1 VIHLV
6 TDSTSDI
13 TQAEA
18 AKLGVTLV
26 PLVVRFG
33 EDQYRDGVDLEPDA
47 FYTLLQRNTAHPT
60 TSQPTPEQFADVYRS
75 LLKNADDRVVSLH
88 ISAKLSGTL
97 QSAHLA
103 AKEFDPDQIHLVD
116 TESVSG
122 GLQLLVLAALQDIA
136 AGKAAPVVA
145 AAALARRSKVSIFVL
160 LDTLT
165 YLQRGGRI
173 GRAQALVG
181 ALLNVKP
188 VLTVNDGEV
197 APMARVRSRKQGI
210 DKILELVKT
219 RKPLQRIAVFHAS
232 VPDFIGVLADRVHAE
247 NPGVEVSSGRIGPVV
262 GAYAGPGGIGVACL
276 GAD

>member
-1 VIHLV
+1 MIHVV

-18 AKLGVTLV
+18 SRLGITLV

-33 EDQYRDGVDLEPDA
+33 EQQFRDGVDLDPDA
-47 FYTLLQRNTAHPT
+47 FYTVLQRNTVHPT
-60 TSQPTPEQFADVYRS
+60 TSQPTPEQFADVYRT
-75 LLKNADDRVVSLH
+75 LLTTDEDVVVGLH

-103 AKEFDPDQIHLVD
+103 AKEFRPGQIELVD
-116 TESVSG
+116 TESVSA
-122 GLQLLVLAALQDIA
+122 GLQLLVLAALADVA
-136 AGKAAPVVA
+136 AGADAHAVA
-145 AAALARRSKVSIFVL
+145 AAARRRSQKVSIFVL

-181 ALLNVKP
+181 SLLNVKP
-188 VLTVNDGEV
+188 LLTVIDGEV
-197 APMARVRSRKQGI
+197 APLARVRSRKQGI
-210 DKILELVKT
+210 DKILELVEKRT
-219 RKPLQRIAVFHAS
+219 PLQRIAVFHAS
-232 VPDFIGVLADRVHAE
+232 VPESIGDLSERLRAEHAGIEVL
-247 NPGVEVSSGRIGPVV
+247 SGRIGPVV
-262 GAYAGPGGIGVACL
+262 GAYTGPGGIGVACL

>member
-33 EDQYRDGVDLEPDA
+33 EDQYRDGVDLEPDG
-47 FYTLLQRNTAHPT
+47 FYALLRRNTVHPT

-75 LLKNADDRVVSLH
+75 LLKTADDRVVSLH

-103 AKEFDPDQIHLVD
+103 AKDFNPEQIHLVD
-116 TESVSG
+116 TESASG

-136 AGKAAPVVA
+136 SGKDSAAVA
-145 AAALARRSKVSIFVL
+145 AAVVARRSKVSIFVL

-188 VLTVNDGEV
+188 LLTVDDGEV
-197 APMARVRSRKQGI
+197 APLARVRSRKQGI
-210 DKILELVKT
+210 DKISELVKT
-219 RKPLQRIAVFHAS
+219 RRPLQRLAVFHAS
-232 VPDFIGVLADRVHAE
+232 VPEVIGAFADRMRAE
-247 NPGVEVSSGRIGPVV
+247 NPGVEMTGGRIGPVV
-262 GAYAGPGGIGVACL
+262 GAYTGPGGIGVACL
-276 GAD
+276 SAD

>member
-13 TQAEA
+13 TPAEA

-33 EDQYRDGVDLEPDA
+33 EDQYRDGVDLDPDA
-47 FYTLLQRNTAHPT
+47 FYTLLQRNTVHPT

-75 LLKNADDRVVSLH
+75 LLKNSDDRVVSMH

-103 AKEFDPDQIHLVD
+103 AKDFDPEQIHLVD
-116 TESVSG
+116 TESVSA
-122 GLQLLVLAALQDIA
+122 GLQLLVMAALQDIA
-136 AGKAAPVVA
+136 AGKDAPAVA
-145 AAALARRSKVSIFVL
+145 AAALARRSKVAIFVL

-188 VLTVNDGEV
+188 LLTVNDGEV
-197 APMARVRSRKQGI
+197 APLARVRSRTQGI
-210 DKILELVKT
+210 EKIVELVKT
-219 RKPLQRIAVFHAS
+219 RRPLQRIAVFHAS
-232 VPDFIGVLADRVHAE
+232 VAEFIDKFAHRIRAD
-247 NPGVEVSSGRIGPVV
+247 NPGVEISNGRIGPVV

>member
-13 TQAEA
+13 SPAEA

-33 EDQYRDGVDLEPDA
+33 EDQYRDGVDLDPDA
-47 FYTLLQRNTAHPT
+47 FYALLQRNTLHPT

-75 LLKNADDRVVSLH
+75 LLKNSDDQVVSMH

-103 AKEFDPDQIHLVD
+103 AKDFDPEQIHLVD
-116 TESVSG
+116 TESVSA
-122 GLQLLVLAALQDIA
+122 GLQLLVMAALQDIA
-136 AGKAAPVVA
+136 AGKDAAAVA
-145 AAALARRSKVSIFVL
+145 AAALARRSKVAIFVL

-188 VLTVNDGEV
+188 LLTVNDGEV
-197 APMARVRSRKQGI
+197 APLARVRSRTQGI
-210 DKILELVKT
+210 EKIVELVKT

-232 VPDFIGVLADRVHAE
+232 VPEFIDKFADRIRAD
-247 NPGVEVSSGRIGPVV
+247 NPGVEISNGRIGPVV